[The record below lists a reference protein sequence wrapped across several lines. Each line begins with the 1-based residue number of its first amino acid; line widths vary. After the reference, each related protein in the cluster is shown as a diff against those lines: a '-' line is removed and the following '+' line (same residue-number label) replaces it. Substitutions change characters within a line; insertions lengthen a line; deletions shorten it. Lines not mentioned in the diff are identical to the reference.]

1 MGITRDER
9 FNKIDMQISLTNIVG
24 VELVDTDEDT
34 GGGRTQEPSARRS
47 DDGELALVKIVNQ
60 AAIKLQT

>member
-1 MGITRDER
+1 MRITKDEK
-9 FNKIDMQISLTNIVG
+9 FKKIDMRISLTNIVG
-24 VELVDTDEDT
+24 VELVDTDEDA

-47 DDGELALVKIVNQ
+47 DNGELALVKIVNQ